1 MKKRE
6 RLNQALKVDQELLTS
21 IAKARA
27 RVKEAQSM
35 RSDKRAFVLAL
46 WKAAAE
52 SEYVAF
58 RVASTFGYEDYKPR
72 IDDDPQE
79 DELEVAE
86 QLLNEAEK
94 SILQQ
99 PQRSYDSVRKAVTLL
114 RKLYGVEEKG
124 KKQDMAET
132 IDE

>member
-1 MKKRE
+1 MAKVR
-6 RLNQALKVDQELLTS
+6 AL
-21 IAKARA
+21 
-27 RVKEAQSM
+27 VKEAQSTH
-35 RSDKRAFVLAL
+35 SDKRAFTLAL

-52 SEYVAF
+52 GEYVAF
-58 RVASTFGYEDYKPR
+58 RIASTFGYEDYKPS
-72 IDDDPQE
+72 IDDDPQG

-99 PQRSYDSVRKAVTLL
+99 PQRSYHSVRKAVTLL

-124 KKQDMAET
+124 KKEDMPET
-132 IDE
+132 VGE